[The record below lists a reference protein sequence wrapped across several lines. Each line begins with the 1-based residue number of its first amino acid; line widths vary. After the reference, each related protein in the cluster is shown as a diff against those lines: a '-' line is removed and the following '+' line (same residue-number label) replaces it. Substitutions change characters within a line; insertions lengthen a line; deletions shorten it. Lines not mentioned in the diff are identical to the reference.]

1 MSSLPTSITFNVLN
15 SHSSHF
21 SIFSWK
27 HLFHKCQ
34 AIISSQHVLICLIT
48 TSSGRQLHLTVCHLR
63 CSNRVSTYGSVHR
76 FQKSFTT
83 DWTRWYQEEVFVS
96 YGCHPRGMD
105 AVAHPSNKLLGVKTL
120 MIESSLGFT
129 PIGGSFIKLDT
140 SLQTVRNSCTD
151 SPWLLTEKWMEHF
164 ASLVNDS
171 TAFLYQGVSAGPNA
185 QVDPIILCGASRSV
199 MTSNQSIFFQASLS
213 SLDLRTHKLRTSVTV
228 NFLRPYTDTCI
239 CKSAESHQ
247 EIACVISKHCLD
259 VYGPPCQVCEHNTII
274 MLWHWC
280 IFGLLSS
287 YHIMEPNKSSM
298 AWLNAVLLPAVV
310 PSAAPE
316 SLRRTTCTAD
326 SSFSLILL
334 CSHVVPSSAF

>member
-1 MSSLPTSITFNVLN
+1 MFLSAWL
-15 SHSSHF
+15 
-21 SIFSWK
+21 
-27 HLFHKCQ
+27 
-34 AIISSQHVLICLIT
+34 
-48 TSSGRQLHLTVCHLR
+48 LHLQGASCIIQCAICAVATELAHTVPSIVSRSPSPLTGQGDTKRKCLCHM
-63 CSNRVSTYGSVHR
+63 VAIPG
-76 FQKSFTT
+76 
-83 DWTRWYQEEVFVS
+83 
-96 YGCHPRGMD
+96 GMD

-228 NFLRPYTDTCI
+228 NFLRPYTDTCT

>member
-1 MSSLPTSITFNVLN
+1 MHCSRDYSVSCTSVLMSSLPTSITFNVLN

-63 CSNRVSTYGSVHR
+63 CTNRVSTYGSVHH

-96 YGCHPRGMD
+96 YDCHPRGLD
-105 AVAHPSNKLLGVKTL
+105 AVARPSNKLLGVKTL

-171 TAFLYQGVSAGPNA
+171 TAFLYQGISAGPNA
-185 QVDPIILCGASRSV
+185 
-199 MTSNQSIFFQASLS
+199 
-213 SLDLRTHKLRTSVTV
+213 
-228 NFLRPYTDTCI
+228 
-239 CKSAESHQ
+239 
-247 EIACVISKHCLD
+247 
-259 VYGPPCQVCEHNTII
+259 
-274 MLWHWC
+274 
-280 IFGLLSS
+280 
-287 YHIMEPNKSSM
+287 
-298 AWLNAVLLPAVV
+298 
-310 PSAAPE
+310 
-316 SLRRTTCTAD
+316 
-326 SSFSLILL
+326 
-334 CSHVVPSSAF
+334 